1 MELQNILRFV
11 TYPLLG
17 SVLGLI
23 TNWIAI
29 TLLFRP
35 RRKILGVQGLLQKRK
50 GVIAVKAAEIIR
62 EYLLN
67 TKEIKK
73 VMDKDKARSSIDHLV
88 DKTLTIVPKLGRKM
102 FSKALREIT
111 YKYFFDDEGY
121 VKEEILELALSDSD
135 VKKIIVEKITN
146 YDISELEK
154 IIKNASGAEINFII
168 WSGGVLG
175 FFVGL
180 IEVFLPF

>member
-1 MELQNILRFV
+1 MELQDILRYV

-17 SVLGLI
+17 AGLGSM

-35 RRKILGVQGLLQKRK
+35 RKKILGVQGLLQKRK
-50 GVIAVKAAEIIR
+50 GLIAVKAAEIIR

-67 TKEIKK
+67 TNELKK
-73 VMDKDKARSSIDHLV
+73 VMDKDKARTGIDRLV
-88 DKTLTIVPKLGRKM
+88 EKTLAIVPRLGRKI
-102 FSKALREIT
+102 FSKALREIA
-111 YKYFFDDEGY
+111 YKFFFDDEGY
-121 VKEEILELALSDSD
+121 VKKEILELALNDSD
-135 VKKIIVEKITN
+135 LEKIVVEKISN
-146 YDISELEK
+146 YDISELER
-154 IIKNASGAEINFII
+154 IIKKASGAEINFII

-180 IEVFLPF
+180 VEVFLPF